1 MCLLMD
7 EVDVGEEAEMRR
19 TRQLS
24 VVSFQ
29 LSLSRCTIR
38 SGLGVSQPSDRQ

>member
-1 MCLLMD
+1 MLMD
-7 EVDVGEEAEMRR
+7 EAGPGKEVEMRR

-29 LSLSRCTIR
+29 LSLSSCTIR
-38 SGLGVSQPSDRQ
+38 PRAESQSAE